1 MENWKY
7 KTYHSLWSGL
17 DLLFPP
23 ECGGCGAKGSRWC
36 LECQG
41 RVKILE
47 GVLCDVCG
55 LPQEKN
61 GTCESCLADRP
72 HYRSLRA
79 WTAFE
84 DPVRSALHKLKYRR
98 DFSMGDAI
106 AAAMLPF
113 VEKLDW
119 KADLVV
125 PVPLG
130 RHRRRER
137 GYNQVAMIAKP
148 LAMGLGV
155 TYSPRALMRRKETRS
170 QVGLSREER
179 KHNVHSAFQAASGVR
194 GKIILIIDDVSTTG
208 STLSSGAEAFYESG
222 ARDVFALTVARALPH
237 HGLAIA

>member
-7 KTYHSLWSGL
+7 KTYRSIWSTL

-23 ECGGCGAKGSRWC
+23 VCGGCGAPGSRWC
-36 LECQG
+36 LGCQQK
-41 RVKILE
+41 VKILE
-47 GVLCDVCG
+47 GNLCDVCG
-55 LPQEKN
+55 LPQERS
-61 GTCESCLADRP
+61 GTCETCMTDRP
-72 HYRSLRA
+72 RYRSLRA
-79 WTAFE
+79 WTTFE
-84 DPVRSALHKLKYRR
+84 DPIRSALHKLKYRR

-113 VEKLDW
+113 VKDLDW
-119 KADLVV
+119 NADLVV

-130 RHRRRER
+130 KHRLRER

-155 TYSPRALMRRKETRS
+155 KYSPRALKRRRETRS

-179 KHNVHSAFQAASGVR
+179 RHNVQSAFQAVPEVR
-194 GKIILIIDDVSTTG
+194 GKIVLIIDDVSTTG
-208 STLSSGAEAFYESG
+208 STLSSGADAFYESG
-222 ARDVFALTVARALPH
+222 ARDVYALTVARALPH